1 MPGTAATSLR
11 RAEQLAAPLPPLLV
25 AAQRIAATVLP
36 GLHGRRRAG
45 PGNDFWQFRPYQWG
59 DAPQQID
66 WRQSARSERLYL
78 REREWAAAQSVYLW
92 CDASA
97 SMRWHSMPDLP
108 PKHER
113 AELLALALAS
123 LLARAGERFAD
134 LTSGVA
140 PGTGRVALERLAL
153 ILRRRQAGDSLPAF
167 RLLPHHARLVLFGD
181 FLSPLAEIE
190 ALLRRFAERG
200 LGGHLIQILDPA
212 EETFPFTGRVHF
224 EGVEDE
230 GGLLVSGLLVS
241 RAEALG
247 PAYAERLAAHRR
259 GLADLAR
266 GLGWTFASTRTDR
279 PAAATLLALYL
290 RLQERAT
297 IGAS

>member
-1 MPGTAATSLR
+1 MAGTAATSLR

-45 PGNDFWQFRPYQWG
+45 QGFDFWQFRPYQWG

-97 SMRWHSMPDLP
+97 SMRWHSTPDLP

-140 PGTGRVALERLAL
+140 PATGRVALERLAL
-153 ILRRRQAGDSLPAF
+153 ILRRRQEGDSLPAF

-212 EETFPFTGRVHF
+212 EEIFPFTGRVHF
-224 EGVEDE
+224 EGVENE
-230 GGLLVSGLLVS
+230 GGLLAS

-259 GLADLAR
+259 GLAGLAR

-279 PAAATLLALYL
+279 PAAAALLALYL
-290 RLQERAT
+290 RLQERDT